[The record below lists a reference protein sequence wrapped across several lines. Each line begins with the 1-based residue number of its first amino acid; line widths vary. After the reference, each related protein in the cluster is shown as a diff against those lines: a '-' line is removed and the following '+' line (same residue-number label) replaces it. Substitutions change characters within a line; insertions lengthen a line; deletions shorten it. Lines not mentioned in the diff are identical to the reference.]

1 MSGERSCTNS
11 SSSGQVPTAKDNN
24 RKSSMKTLFKLL
36 AAEVPM
42 HCMRQELEL
51 SEKSKNALTHKH
63 SHTAGS
69 REASLSR
76 GNEKEKTLKQ
86 ACFQGYPESAV
97 YVQIPIG
104 SRNSAIHNVYHTSLR
119 PSSLFEPRH
128 PSLKVVRQMEWR
140 EPLEKIQVS
149 TNVKFKR
156 HRQRSERGYDGP
168 LSPHTLP
175 ASPCTGASTCR
186 EVSIPTQGLTEV
198 RSHGLV
204 GCVRMILPQVHLRK
218 PCYDFSFL

>member
-1 MSGERSCTNS
+1 MSGARSCTNS

-104 SRNSAIHNVYHTSLR
+104 SRNSAIHNAYHTSLR

-128 PSLKVVRQMEWR
+128 PSLKVVRQIEWK
-140 EPLEKIQVS
+140 EPLERKRVS
-149 TNVKFKR
+149 TNAKFK
-156 HRQRSERGYDGP
+156 
-168 LSPHTLP
+168 
-175 ASPCTGASTCR
+175 
-186 EVSIPTQGLTEV
+186 IPTAKREGIRRSALTPYAARE
-198 RSHGLV
+198 SLHGGIDRNLHPRPGPHRGSFTWFV
-204 GCVRMILPQVHLRK
+204 FGCVRMILPQVHLRK

>member
-24 RKSSMKTLFKLL
+24 RKNINEDALQVARRRSPHALHASRAQFKR
-36 AAEVPM
+36 E
-42 HCMRQELEL
+42 E
-51 SEKSKNALTHKH
+51 NALTHKH

-104 SRNSAIHNVYHTSLR
+104 SRNSAIHNAYHTSLR

-128 PSLKVVRQMEWR
+128 PSLKVVLNAIGGQATKRAHERDMC
-140 EPLEKIQVS
+140 VS
-149 TNVKFKR
+149 QIAIASQQKEDR
-156 HRQRSERGYDGP
+156 AH
-168 LSPHTLP
+168 LS
-175 ASPCTGASTCR
+175 
-186 EVSIPTQGLTEV
+186 
-198 RSHGLV
+198 
-204 GCVRMILPQVHLRK
+204 
-218 PCYDFSFL
+218 

>member
-42 HCMRQELEL
+42 HCMRQELKL
-51 SEKSKNALTHKH
+51 SEKERENALTHKH

-104 SRNSAIHNVYHTSLR
+104 SRNSAIHNAYHTSLR

-128 PSLKVVRQMEWR
+128 PSLKVVFQRTMA
-140 EPLEKIQVS
+140 
-149 TNVKFKR
+149 KR
-156 HRQRSERGYDGP
+156 P
-168 LSPHTLP
+168 P
-175 ASPCTGASTCR
+175 R
-186 EVSIPTQGLTEV
+186 EV
-198 RSHGLV
+198 
-204 GCVRMILPQVHLRK
+204 QVDTDVL
-218 PCYDFSFL
+218 

>member
-11 SSSGQVPTAKDNN
+11 SSSRQVPTAKDNN
-24 RKSSMKTLFKLL
+24 RKKHKGSFQVARRRSPHALH
-36 AAEVPM
+36 A
-42 HCMRQELEL
+42 
-51 SEKSKNALTHKH
+51 SKAQFQKRLKENALTHKH

-104 SRNSAIHNVYHTSLR
+104 SRNSAIHNAYHTSLR

-128 PSLKVVRQMEWR
+128 PSLKVVFHANGDQRRPPR
-140 EPLEKIQVS
+140 ETRGVD
-149 TNVKFKR
+149 TNALHTNSDSFTAEVARPKLLHYPR
-156 HRQRSERGYDGP
+156 SHASGSDRSE
-168 LSPHTLP
+168 LL
-175 ASPCTGASTCR
+175 A
-186 EVSIPTQGLTEV
+186 PTPMQELTKKVHSEM
-198 RSHGLV
+198 V
-204 GCVRMILPQVHLRK
+204 GCV
-218 PCYDFSFL
+218 

>member
-104 SRNSAIHNVYHTSLR
+104 SRNSAIHNAYHTSLR

-128 PSLKVVRQMEWR
+128 PSLKVVRKLSNSLAVNTKEEIQKHKDWSKTVTAGQ
-140 EPLEKIQVS
+140 EKKPTPNLPPPRPTRGKNPKCDLTFGDS
-149 TNVKFKR
+149 SEVKR
-156 HRQRSERGYDGP
+156 
-168 LSPHTLP
+168 
-175 ASPCTGASTCR
+175 
-186 EVSIPTQGLTEV
+186 
-198 RSHGLV
+198 
-204 GCVRMILPQVHLRK
+204 CV
-218 PCYDFSFL
+218 

>member
-42 HCMRQELEL
+42 HCMRQGL
-51 SEKSKNALTHKH
+51 SSQSREENALTHKH

-69 REASLSR
+69 RKASLSR

-97 YVQIPIG
+97 CVQVPVG

-128 PSLKVVRQMEWR
+128 PSLKVVR
-140 EPLEKIQVS
+140 
-149 TNVKFKR
+149 TN
-156 HRQRSERGYDGP
+156 
-168 LSPHTLP
+168 TL
-175 ASPCTGASTCR
+175 ASQCD
-186 EVSIPTQGLTEV
+186 Q
-198 RSHGLV
+198 
-204 GCVRMILPQVHLRK
+204 
-218 PCYDFSFL
+218 

>member
-1 MSGERSCTNS
+1 M
-11 SSSGQVPTAKDNN
+11 
-24 RKSSMKTLFKLL
+24 
-36 AAEVPM
+36 
-42 HCMRQELEL
+42 
-51 SEKSKNALTHKH
+51 THKH

-104 SRNSAIHNVYHTSLR
+104 SRNSAIHNAYHTSLR

-175 ASPCTGASTCR
+175 ASPCTGVSTLSLHPHPGPHR
-186 EVSIPTQGLTEV
+186 GSFTWFGWMRANDPSAGSPTETLL
-198 RSHGLV
+198 RLL
-204 GCVRMILPQVHLRK
+204 LPLSDKVH
-218 PCYDFSFL
+218 

>member
-24 RKSSMKTLFKLL
+24 RKNINEDALQVARRRSPHALHASRAQIKR
-36 AAEVPM
+36 E
-42 HCMRQELEL
+42 E
-51 SEKSKNALTHKH
+51 NALTHKH

-104 SRNSAIHNVYHTSLR
+104 SRNSAIHNAYHTSLR

-175 ASPCTGASTCR
+175 ASPCTGASTY
-186 EVSIPTQGLTEV
+186 VSIPTQGLTEV